1 MPKKTVILTTLLAL
15 FLVAGCKKA
24 PVPATEV
31 IAEPAG
37 QLPAGPIDTA
47 WDTAPEYVAKLIPQD
62 LVEPRLAQAS
72 TSEVHVQALTN
83 GTDIAFRLSWADS
96 DQSDTAGP
104 GRFVDACAVQVPA
117 KLMPNPPVPQMG
129 EAGNSVQIA
138 YWRADWQAWVD
149 GRADNIKSIYPNAEI
164 THYPFQAPALA
175 TGSPEQKEMARRYA
189 PADAVGN
196 RRQGPRESPVESLL
210 AEGPGTLT
218 PNPSVAVKGNG
229 VRTKE
234 GWAVVI
240 VRPVPEGLAPG
251 SKSRTSVAFAV
262 WKGANREAGARK
274 MRSGWAP
281 LAIREKKS

>member
-1 MPKKTVILTTLLAL
+1 MPRSKIILLITLLAL
-15 FLVAGCKKA
+15 LLVGGCKKTPA
-24 PVPATEV
+24 PAPEV
-31 IAEPAG
+31 IAEPVA
-37 QLPAGPIDTA
+37 QLPASPVDTA

-72 TSEVHVQALTN
+72 TPEVHVQALTN
-83 GTDIAFRLSWADS
+83 GTEIAFRLRWD
-96 DQSDTAGP
+96 DPDLGDTAGP

-117 KLMPNPPVPQMG
+117 KLMPNPPAPQMG

-138 YWRADWQAWVD
+138 YWRADWQAWVN

-164 THYPFQAPALA
+164 THYPFQSPSLA
-175 TGSPEQKEMARRYA
+175 QGSPEQKEMAKRYA

-218 PNPSVAVKGNG
+218 PNPALAVKGNG

-240 VRPVPEGLAPG
+240 VRPVPEGLAP
-251 SKSRTSVAFAV
+251 KTRTSIAFAV
-262 WKGANREAGARK
+262 WKVANKEGGARK

>member
-1 MPKKTVILTTLLAL
+1 MPRPKTIILNLLLTLLLA
-15 FLVAGCKKA
+15 AGCKKA
-24 PVPATEV
+24 PAPATEV
-31 IAEPAG
+31 IAEPIA
-37 QLPAGPIDTA
+37 QLPASPVDAA
-47 WDTAPEYVAKLIPQD
+47 WDTTPEYVAKLIPQD

-72 TSEVHVQALTN
+72 TPEVHVQALTN
-83 GTDIAFRLSWADS
+83 GTEIAFRLRWIDS

-117 KLMPNPPVPQMG
+117 KILPNQPAPQMG

-138 YWRADWQAWVD
+138 YWRADWQAWVN

-164 THYPFQAPALA
+164 THYPFQAQSLPS
-175 TGSPEQKEMARRYA
+175 GSAEQKEMAKRYA

-218 PNPSVAVKGNG
+218 PNPSVAVRGNG
-229 VRTKE
+229 MRTQD
-234 GWAVVI
+234 GWTVMI
-240 VRPVPEGLAPG
+240 VRPIPEGLAP
-251 SKSRTSVAFAV
+251 KVRTSVAFAI
-262 WKGANREAGARK
+262 WKGTNKEAGARK